1 MCTKPLYRVTSF
13 LQIDKITGRPQTFFA
28 ETTSELEAEERYK
41 PPFYIV
47 QRINCGQCIECRNQY
62 AKQWAFRAI
71 KEADKYEHNT
81 MVTLTYDDEHVP
93 KGHAI
98 DPKTGEI
105 SESLTLSK
113 EDHQKF
119 MKRLRKAYEG
129 VKIRFLLA
137 GEYGDQTERPHYHV
151 ILFNF
156 RPEDMEFYRWS
167 HCEWSNEKN
176 RLYKSKKM
184 NKIWGKGFVD
194 LNEVNFETCR
204 YVAGYVTKKLK
215 GAKAQEQYELKGQV
229 PPYICMSRNPGLAQ
243 EYFENNKE
251 AFYEE
256 KKIWTKT
263 KKGLK
268 EIKPGRYFDKLMEA
282 EDPERYEAMKR
293 KRRERSEE
301 IMAEVLRMTSLN
313 QDEYREQKDYLNEQ
327 KLNKLK
333 RQLK

>member
-1 MCTKPLYRVTSF
+1 MAGQRAN
-13 LQIDKITGRPQTFFA
+13 TFFA
-28 ETTSELEAEERYK
+28 STASELEARELYK
-41 PPFYIV
+41 PPNYIV
-47 QRINCGQCIECRNQY
+47 QKINCGQCIECRNEY

-71 KEADKYEHNT
+71 KEAAKYEHNT
-81 MVTLTYDDEHVP
+81 MVTLTYNEENVP
-93 KGHAI
+93 KGNAI
-98 DPKTGEI
+98 NPETGEI
-105 SESLTLSK
+105 TESLTLSK

-119 MKRLRKAYEG
+119 MKRLRKAYQG

-156 RPEDMEFYRWS
+156 RPEDMEPYRWS
-167 HCEWSNEKN
+167 HCEWSKEKN
-176 RLYKSKKM
+176 LLYKSKIM
-184 NKIWGKGFVD
+184 DKIWGKGFVD
-194 LNEVNFETCR
+194 CNEVNFETCR

-251 AFYEE
+251 VFYEE

-282 EDPERYEAMKR
+282 DDPERYAEMK
-293 KRRERSEE
+293 KARRQRSEE
-301 IMAEVLRMTSLN
+301 ILAEVLKMTSLN
-313 QDEYREQKDYLNEQ
+313 IDEYTHQKDYLTKQ
-327 KLNKLK
+327 KLKKLK
-333 RQLK
+333 RQL